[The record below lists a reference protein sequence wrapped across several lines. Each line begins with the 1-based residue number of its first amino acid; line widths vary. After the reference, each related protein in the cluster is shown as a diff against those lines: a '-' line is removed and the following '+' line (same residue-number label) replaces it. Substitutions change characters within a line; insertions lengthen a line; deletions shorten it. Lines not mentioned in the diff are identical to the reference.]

1 LARTLVVSAFEPEVE
16 PLRRL
21 VRGARGVELGP
32 VGIGAI
38 DAAVGAAQA
47 IAAARPERVIFV
59 GTAGI
64 YGQGRPAR
72 AAIRTAV
79 VASELFC
86 ASSAVLRGDGYLPG
100 PMVLRVETSRR
111 LRPLLAACASDG
123 NGHGREPLPV
133 ASPLAITRSAALGRR
148 IAAATGAAV
157 ENLETFAVARAAEA
171 AGVEF
176 GAVLGIANRVGPT
189 GHEEWLRNQREASRV
204 ACELVARF
212 LDPASGD

>member
-21 VRGARGVELGP
+21 LRGARGVELTP

-64 YGQGRPAR
+64 YGQGKPAR
-72 AAIRTAV
+72 AALRTAV

-86 ASSAVLRGDGYLPG
+86 ASSAVLRWDGYLPG

-111 LRPLLAACASDG
+111 LRPLLAACATDG
-123 NGHGREPLPV
+123 AEPLSV

-157 ENLETFAVARAAEA
+157 ENLETFAVARAADA

-189 GHEEWLRNQREASRV
+189 GHEEWQRNQREATRA

-212 LDPASGD
+212 LDPAAGA

>member
-1 LARTLVVSAFEPEVE
+1 MARTLVVSAFEPEVE

-64 YGQGRPAR
+64 YGQGKPAR
-72 AAIRTAV
+72 AALRTAV

-111 LRPLLAACASDG
+111 LRPLLAACAGDG
-123 NGHGREPLPV
+123 QGKDPLAV

-176 GAVLGIANRVGPT
+176 GAVLGIANRVGPN
-189 GHEEWLRNQREASRV
+189 GHEEWLRHHREASRV

-212 LDPASGD
+212 LEPASGD